1 MTRHIILDTETT
13 GLSPKEGH
21 RLVEIGCLE
30 TINRIPTG
38 KTFHVYINP
47 NRDMPQGAFNVH
59 GLSSEFLEKHPPFE
73 SVVEDFLSFLSD
85 TPLVIHNVPFDMKF
99 INHELQLLGYPAIP
113 NSRTIC
119 TLQMARKKFPGSPA
133 SLDALCKRFKVDNSG
148 RQKHG
153 ALIDAELLAKVYME
167 LTGGRQT
174 SLSFNTTPDVSETQ
188 IQKAQSRNTR
198 PSRNFQP
205 KEEELTK
212 HRQLL
217 KDIKTPIWS
226 KFRASL

>member
-1 MTRHIILDTETT
+1 MTRHVILDTETT
-13 GLSPKEGH
+13 GLSPRDGH
-21 RLVEIGCLE
+21 RIVEIGCLE

-47 NRDMPQGAFNVH
+47 NRDMPQGAYDVH

-73 SVVEDFLSFLSD
+73 SIVEDFLSFVQD

-99 INHELQLLGYPAIP
+99 INHELQLLGYPTIP

-133 SLDALCKRFKVDNSG
+133 SLDALCKRFKVDNTG

-153 ALIDAELLAKVYME
+153 ALIDAELLAKVYIE
-167 LTGGRQT
+167 LTGGRQA
-174 SLSFNTTPDVSETQ
+174 SLNLSMATEASQPQAQTPQNRTV
-188 IQKAQSRNTR
+188 K

-205 KEEELTK
+205 KKEELAE

-217 KDIKTPIWS
+217 NGMKNPIWN
-226 KFRASL
+226 KFAN